1 MNIKIVM
8 MCILIESSL
17 IVTFFLV
24 LVSALLYNN
33 DLLGGV
39 KLWIKELKEMILV
52 KCFCILYV

>member
-8 MCILIESSL
+8 MCILIESNQC
-17 IVTFFLV
+17 VTFFLA

-39 KLWIKELKEMILV
+39 KLWIKELK
-52 KCFCILYV
+52 

>member
-17 IVTFFLV
+17 IVTFFLA

-33 DLLGGV
+33 DLLEGV
-39 KLWIKELKEMILV
+39 KLWIKELK
-52 KCFCILYV
+52 

>member
-24 LVSALLYNN
+24 LVSVLLYNN

-39 KLWIKELKEMILV
+39 KLWIKELK
-52 KCFCILYV
+52 

>member
-17 IVTFFLV
+17 IVTFVLV

-39 KLWIKELKEMILV
+39 KLWIKELK
-52 KCFCILYV
+52 

>member
-1 MNIKIVM
+1 M

-24 LVSALLYNN
+24 LVSVLLYNN

-39 KLWIKELKEMILV
+39 KLWIKELK
-52 KCFCILYV
+52 